1 MKIDEECINHNLV
14 RVIDDIIG
22 CPYEYGDGDSDH
34 MRIMTLGA
42 IRGELDLAE
51 ELKKVVKA

>member
-22 CPYEYGDGDSDH
+22 CPYEYADGDGDH
-34 MRIMTLGA
+34 MRIMTLGE
-42 IRGELDLAE
+42 IRGALDLAD
-51 ELKKVVKA
+51 ELKKAVKA